1 MVKTRVLGQTV
12 IKIETLALPILIT
25 SMIISIPWDNW
36 EAPVMDPLLRQL
48 LQNLF
53 HLSVAKAAA
62 TTQRLQVR
70 RAQCLWIRPGSSQLT
85 RISWLIRNCPRCAT
99 SKTVRQP
106 RTTTRDSQWAPMM
119 PSRFLVLTFGTSKK
133 ERSLNIRRF
142 TSSQSKRGKKQRT
155 TGWTQIRQ
163 ELNQIWAS
171 SMTRQITDLIP
182 NAMSTSLE
190 PTSTSLT
197 AGKLLRSS
205 VKVLSALFWN
215 AMITKSVNTLPWRFW
230 KIRNAYI
237 NRDWLRRSSSG
248 I

>member
-12 IKIETLALPILIT
+12 IKIETLALPIPIT
-25 SMIISIPWDNW
+25 SMIISIPWGNW

-106 RTTTRDSQWAPMM
+106 RTTTRDSQWALMM

-142 TSSQSKRGKKQRT
+142 TSSQLKRGKKQRT

-163 ELNQIWAS
+163 ELNQIWAGVFN
-171 SMTRQITDLIP
+171 D
-182 NAMSTSLE
+182 
-190 PTSTSLT
+190 
-197 AGKLLRSS
+197 
-205 VKVLSALFWN
+205 
-215 AMITKSVNTLPWRFW
+215 
-230 KIRNAYI
+230 
-237 NRDWLRRSSSG
+237 
-248 I
+248 